1 MSLPNKK
8 GMTRILRECYASIGI
23 KFPNDPEDKKLL
35 AFSIETAVEQ
45 IDQSSGTTW
54 NAALEAFAGLIQLRC
69 MKWRPAN
76 PGPSDKGCV
85 VDGLTILG
93 SLTRRT
99 EKARMPI
106 LWNSCEATP
115 LNFEYETLL
124 APCPFRPAVPPGS

>member
-85 VDGLTILG
+85 VDG
-93 SLTRRT
+93 
-99 EKARMPI
+99 
-106 LWNSCEATP
+106 
-115 LNFEYETLL
+115 FDETWFTDEENGEGTNADLVEFL
-124 APCPFRPAVPPGS
+124 RSNAIEL